1 MNALVKLP
9 QNVQALIGE
18 IGEKQVLLRLLL
30 LTLDTPWEVFHNLG
44 ESGYDILL
52 LNPQSKERVRVE
64 VKTRQKLHTTS
75 KHPKRVQFFLTDG
88 EYRACDFLVAYLLD
102 RNLFFIVPREHL
114 KAAQARGRTRWRFT
128 LTLNSQGEP
137 HPRFRSY
144 QDAWNTLHR
153 DFRGIPGTCPTISQG
168 AA

>member
-52 LNPQSKERVRVE
+52 LNPQSKERVRV
-64 VKTRQKLHTTS
+64 
-75 KHPKRVQFFLTDG
+75 
-88 EYRACDFLVAYLLD
+88 
-102 RNLFFIVPREHL
+102 
-114 KAAQARGRTRWRFT
+114 
-128 LTLNSQGEP
+128 
-137 HPRFRSY
+137 
-144 QDAWNTLHR
+144 
-153 DFRGIPGTCPTISQG
+153 GIPGTHTMIPQG
-168 AA
+168 VV